1 MIFFVF
7 REYILMNNKR
17 GVENDFATPF
27 LLKRV
32 IRFARLFVQGF
43 YFEQDRLIVC
53 FICFVGRGDSIF
65 Q

>member
-1 MIFFVF
+1 MSNMKCPLKVRQKTF
-7 REYILMNNKR
+7 RGHFTIC
-17 GVENDFATPF
+17 ATPF
-27 LLKRV
+27 LLKRA